1 MIERK
6 FVSQNKKEYQVQEF
20 IFGFL
25 QNSGCS
31 HIKLIKT
38 PLGDKVMVYTSRPGV
53 VVGRKGQNIKA
64 MTEQLKIQFELE
76 NPQIE
81 IVEIKDPYLNAQ
93 IVADMVASFLMRF
106 GPQRFKG
113 IAHKTM
119 SSVMGSGARGVE
131 LVISGKIPGA
141 RSKTWRFSVG
151 YLKKCGDVALE
162 GIQSAYANA
171 LLKAGTIGI
180 QVKIMPPDLVLP
192 DTIEFKEDV
201 QLNEVSETVEDNKE
215 KKPKKK
221 SSSKEGKEKKEE
233 VASEETDS
241 SEETTDEKKEAS
253 SEASAE

>member
-6 FVSQNKKEYQVQEF
+6 FVSQNKKEFHIQEF

-25 QNSGCS
+25 KNSGCS

-38 PLGDKVMVYTSRPGV
+38 PLGDKVMIYTSRPGV

-64 MTEQLKIQFELE
+64 MTEQLKQKFELE

-119 SSVMGSGARGVE
+119 ASVISSGARGVE
-131 LVISGKIPGA
+131 LVIAGKIPGA
-141 RSKTWRFSVG
+141 RAKTWRFSVG

-162 GIQSAYANA
+162 GILSAYADA

-192 DTIEFKEDV
+192 DNIEINPDFDFTAIE
-201 QLNEVSETVEDNKE
+201 ETVKDEIT
-215 KKPKKK
+215 
-221 SSSKEGKEKKEE
+221 GKEKTAETKIDVEVKESE
-233 VASEETDS
+233 PATEDAEETK
-241 SEETTDEKKEAS
+241 SE
-253 SEASAE
+253 

>member
-6 FVSQNKKEYQVQEF
+6 FVSQNKKEFHIQEF

-25 QNSGCS
+25 KNSGCS

-38 PLGDKVMVYTSRPGV
+38 PLGDKVMIYTSRPGV

-64 MTEQLKIQFELE
+64 MTEQLKQKFELE

-119 SSVMGSGARGVE
+119 SSVMASGARGVE

-141 RSKTWRFSVG
+141 RAKTWRFSVG

-162 GIQSAYANA
+162 GIQSAYADA

-192 DTIEFKEDV
+192 DTIEINPDFNFAAVE
-201 QLNEVSETVEDNKE
+201 ETVKDPATGEEKTTETSTEDE
-215 KKPKKK
+215 
-221 SSSKEGKEKKEE
+221 
-233 VASEETDS
+233 EETGAVNEATQKAK
-241 SEETTDEKKEAS
+241 SE
-253 SEASAE
+253 